1 MTGTLTL
8 NGIDA
13 LRLLS
18 AFQVLRLP
26 SGMYGVT
33 HKRARQVISEMT
45 GLTPIRG
52 RKPQSDTEADS
63 DSHLQGYLNWLSD
76 NSR

>member
-1 MTGTLTL
+1 MTGTITL

-33 HKRARQVISEMT
+33 HKRARQVITEMT

-52 RKPQSDTEADS
+52 RKPQSDSGDP